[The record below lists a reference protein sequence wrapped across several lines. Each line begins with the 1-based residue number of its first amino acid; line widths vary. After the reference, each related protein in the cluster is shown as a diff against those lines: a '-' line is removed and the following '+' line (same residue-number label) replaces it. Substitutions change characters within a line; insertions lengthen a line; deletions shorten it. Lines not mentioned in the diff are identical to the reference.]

1 MRVLAAADAYA
12 AMTADRPY
20 RRALDPAT
28 AARDLRA
35 EADAGRHDAE
45 AVEAVLAAAGHPPAR
60 RRAYPRDLTEREVEV
75 LRLLARGM
83 TNKQIAARLVVSPRT
98 VQHHVAHIYPK
109 IGRRSRAGAALFA
122 MEHGLAAE
130 SDGGSE

>member
-12 AMTADRPY
+12 AMTADRPH

-35 EADAGRHDAE
+35 ECDAGRLDAE
-45 AVEAVLAAAGHPPAR
+45 AVDAVLAAAGHAPAR
-60 RRAYPRDLTEREVEV
+60 RRAYPCELTEREVEV
-75 LRLLARGM
+75 LRLLARGL
-83 TNKQIAARLVVSPRT
+83 TNKEIAARLVVSPRT
-98 VQHHVAHIYPK
+98 VQHHVAHINPK

-122 MEHGLAAE
+122 MEHGLAE
-130 SDGGSE
+130 GGGE